1 MSGYTIQSMLMSM
14 DWKTKTRSG
23 SWPVLNALEKCRTE
37 ALGWHLMECDN
48 TQCKKRKM
56 IYHSCRNRHCPQCG
70 FKRQEE
76 WIENRM
82 QELLPCNYF
91 HVVFTL
97 PHELNVLC
105 LANRKFFYDLLFRAS
120 AQTIKTFFNKE
131 EERMPGIISVLH
143 TWGQQ
148 LSFHPHVHLL
158 VSGGTTDAK
167 GKFSVHQ
174 KANGYYLF
182 SAKAMRRVYRA
193 IVLKEIYLALQSN
206 KLIIPDSQRLIINTL
221 LTDLKQKEWIVY
233 AKRPFAGPEQVIA
246 YLGRYTHRVA
256 ISNQRIKK
264 MDEKEVSFWY
274 KDYADDGKR
283 KVMTLSK
290 EEFLRRFVQHIL
302 PRGYMK
308 IRSYGLFG
316 NYRRK
321 IRLKL
326 IREQNQFPDPAQNEI
341 VSITRWLS
349 IIFRRQQGR
358 CRCCKTGTLQTID
371 VVFSNKHEDA
381 ISWMRSKDLNRL

>member
-131 EERMPGIISVLH
+131 EERMPGIIAVLH
-143 TWGQQ
+143 TWAT
-148 LSFHPHVHLL
+148 L
-158 VSGGTTDAK
+158 
-167 GKFSVHQ
+167 
-174 KANGYYLF
+174 
-182 SAKAMRRVYRA
+182 
-193 IVLKEIYLALQSN
+193 EI
-206 KLIIPDSQRLIINTL
+206 
-221 LTDLKQKEWIVY
+221 
-233 AKRPFAGPEQVIA
+233 
-246 YLGRYTHRVA
+246 
-256 ISNQRIKK
+256 
-264 MDEKEVSFWY
+264 
-274 KDYADDGKR
+274 
-283 KVMTLSK
+283 
-290 EEFLRRFVQHIL
+290 
-302 PRGYMK
+302 
-308 IRSYGLFG
+308 
-316 NYRRK
+316 
-321 IRLKL
+321 
-326 IREQNQFPDPAQNEI
+326 
-341 VSITRWLS
+341 
-349 IIFRRQQGR
+349 
-358 CRCCKTGTLQTID
+358 
-371 VVFSNKHEDA
+371 
-381 ISWMRSKDLNRL
+381 

>member
-1 MSGYTIQSMLMSM
+1 MLSSM

-37 ALGWHLMECDN
+37 ALGWHMMECDN

-131 EERMPGIISVLH
+131 EKRMPGIIAVLH

-158 VSGGTTDAK
+158 VSGGTTDVK
-167 GKFSVHQ
+167 GNFSVHQ

-302 PRGYMK
+302 PRRYMK

-321 IRLKL
+321 SRLMEIRTK
-326 IREQNQFPDPAQNEI
+326 NNFADPAQSETA
-341 VSITRWLS
+341 SLERWLS
-349 IIFRRQQGR
+349 RFFRSQQSR
-358 CRCCKTGTLQTID
+358 CRCCKTGIYQTID
-371 VVFSNKHEDA
+371 IVFSGKHEDT
-381 ISWMRSKDLNRL
+381 ISWRRGEGMNRL